1 MLAGIFLAGFANI
14 YTYAAEEDQ
23 NIATTA
29 DTTIE
34 AAEVPST
41 EADTD
46 KTAVTENTVTE
57 ESKQED
63 TAKDMV
69 ADTVTEDKEAQT
81 DKTTEADKTTE
92 TDKTTE
98 ADKTTET
105 EKKATKTT
113 EKAAVKKS
121 TAKAAKKTTAKAT
134 TKTAAKKTVEKK
146 ATVNYSK
153 SDLRLLS
160 ALIYCEA
167 GGESYNGKLAVG
179 IVVMNRVRA
188 SAFPDSVK
196 SVIYQK
202 YQFGPVRNGALNK
215 ALSEY
220 DSGKFTSSR
229 EKECI
234 KAAKEALSGIKSIT
248 VSGKSKSFGSYLFF
262 SGRLSGSTYKL
273 GNHQF
278 K

>member
-23 NIATTA
+23 NIATTT

-57 ESKQED
+57 EPKQED
-63 TAKDMV
+63 TAKDTV

-81 DKTTEADKTTE
+81 DKTA
-92 TDKTTE
+92 E

-105 EKKATKTT
+105 EKKTTKTT

-134 TKTAAKKTVEKK
+134 TKTVAKKTTEKK
-146 ATVNYSK
+146 ATVKYSK

-248 VSGKSKSFGSYLFF
+248 VSGKSKGFGSYLFF

>member
-1 MLAGIFLAGFANI
+1 MKFRKLLLCMLAGIFLAGFANI
-14 YTYAAEEDQ
+14 YTYAAEEDK

-69 ADTVTEDKEAQT
+69 ADTVTEDKEAQ
-81 DKTTEADKTTE
+81 

-220 DSGKFTSSR
+220 DTGKFTSSR

>member
-1 MLAGIFLAGFANI
+1 MKFRKLLLCMLAGIFLAGFANI

-23 NIATTA
+23 NITNTV
-29 DTTIE
+29 DTTKE
-34 AAEVPST
+34 TAEVPST

-57 ESKQED
+57 EPKQED
-63 TAKDMV
+63 TAKDT
-69 ADTVTEDKEAQT
+69 AEDAATVTEEKEAQS
-81 DKTTEADKTTE
+81 
-92 TDKTTE
+92 
-98 ADKTTET
+98 DKTTET
-105 EKKATKTT
+105 EKKTTKTT

-121 TAKAAKKTTAKAT
+121 TAKAAKKTTAKTTTT
-134 TKTAAKKTVEKK
+134 TKTTAKKTAEKK

-153 SDLRLLS
+153 TELRLLS

-220 DSGKFTSSR
+220 DTGKFTSSR

-234 KAAKEALSGIKSIT
+234 KAAKEALSGVKSIT

>member
-1 MLAGIFLAGFANI
+1 MKFRKLLLCMLAGIFLAGFANI

-29 DTTIE
+29 DTTKE
-34 AAEVPST
+34 TAEVPST

-57 ESKQED
+57 DSKQED
-63 TAKDMV
+63 TVKDTATEA
-69 ADTVTEDKEAQT
+69 ADAAAVTEDKEAQT
-81 DKTTEADKTTE
+81 DKTA
-92 TDKTTE
+92 
-98 ADKTTET
+98 ET
-105 EKKATKTT
+105 EKKTTKTT

-121 TAKAAKKTTAKAT
+121 TTKAAKKTTAKTT
-134 TKTAAKKTVEKK
+134 TKVAAKKTAEKK

-153 SDLRLLS
+153 ADLRLLS

-167 GGESYNGKLAVG
+167 GGEGYNGKLAVG

-220 DSGKFTSSR
+220 DAGKFTSSR
-229 EKECI
+229 EKECV
-234 KAAKEALSGIKSIT
+234 KAAKEALSGVKSIT
-248 VSGKSKSFGSYLFF
+248 VSGKSKNFGSYLFF

>member
-1 MLAGIFLAGFANI
+1 MKFRKLLLCMLAGIFLAGFANI

-34 AAEVPST
+34 VAEVPST

-92 TDKTTE
+92 T
-98 ADKTTET
+98 

-121 TAKAAKKTTAKAT
+121 TSKAAKKTTAKAT

-220 DSGKFTSSR
+220 DTGKFTSSR

>member
-1 MLAGIFLAGFANI
+1 MKFRKLLLCMLAGIFLAGFANI

-23 NIATTA
+23 NIATTT

-57 ESKQED
+57 EPKQED
-63 TAKDMV
+63 TAKDTV

-81 DKTTEADKTTE
+81 DKTA
-92 TDKTTE
+92 E

-105 EKKATKTT
+105 EKKTTKTT

-134 TKTAAKKTVEKK
+134 TKTAAKKTTEKK

-196 SVIYQK
+196 SVKYQK